1 MNFRNIL
8 AIAASAAV
16 ACAEDI
22 YLIAKSNN
30 TEISNKG
37 VGFIHEGAGINYGFL
52 GAEGQGATLSYNE
65 TEKQIILDT
74 GVLQF
79 FRVSGGYVAMSVVGP
94 DSEITFDSN
103 DYLLVNGSSEHFF
116 GCKNT
121 NDPYQYSV
129 QSYEVMYYPE
139 NAPSGCLPLTLQKQA
154 APSSSSSSSSP
165 SPSSSDAQS
174 SSSAPTTT
182 PDTTSS
188 TLSTSATSSGHHE
201 VSSASTFTGAAAP
214 QYAPVGSF
222 FALAGLA
229 AALV

>member
-1 MNFRNIL
+1 MNFKNLL
-8 AIAASAAV
+8 ALAASAV
-16 ACAEDI
+16 AASAEDI

-79 FRVSGGYVAMSVVGP
+79 FRVSSGYVAVSVEGP
-94 DSEITFDSN
+94 DSEITFDNN
-103 DYLLVNGSSEHFF
+103 DFLLVNGSSKHFF

-129 QSYEVMYYPE
+129 SSYEVMYYPE
-139 NAPSGCLPLTLQKQA
+139 DAPSGCLPLTLQKQA
-154 APSSSSSSSSP
+154 SSSSSSSSSSP
-165 SPSSSDAQS
+165 SSSSAPP

-182 PDTTSS
+182 PVTTSS
-188 TLSTSATSSGHHE
+188 TLSSFTTSSGHHE
-201 VSSASTFTGAAAP
+201 VSSTSIFTAAAAAKYVP
-214 QYAPVGSF
+214 AGSF
-222 FALAGLA
+222 FAVAGLA